1 MFELIVEPSVLPDP
15 EIGFPTVRLPLL
27 FTAIKALDD
36 VNDCTE
42 GLPWLE
48 S

>member
-27 FTAIKALDD
+27 FTAITALDD

-42 GLPWLE
+42 GLP
-48 S
+48 

>member
-1 MFELIVEPSVLPDP
+1 MFELIVEPSVLPEP
-15 EIGFPTVRLPLL
+15 EILVPTVKLPLL
-27 FTAIKALDD
+27 FTAIKAFDD

-42 GLPWLE
+42 GLP